1 MFRAETEIDFEP
13 QSFQEAAGLTLY
25 YNRFKFH
32 FLAVT
37 YDERFLGRALTIMSC
52 EGDVPQGRLTFP
64 LAPVALEAGPVRL
77 RASVD
82 RAKLQFAYAVG
93 ETWRDVG
100 PPLDASLISD
110 EAGAGEHG
118 SFTGAFIGHRCVRYV
133 GRRKIRGFWLLRV

>member
-1 MFRAETEIDFEP
+1 MFRAETEIDFKP
-13 QSFQEAAGLTLY
+13 DSFQQAAGLTLY

-37 YDERFLGRALTIMSC
+37 HDERFFGRAITIMSC
-52 EGDVPQGRLTFP
+52 EGDVPQGRLSFP
-64 LAPVALEAGPVRL
+64 LPPVALEAGPVRL

-100 PPLDASLISD
+100 PALDASLISD
-110 EAGAGEHG
+110 EAGA
-118 SFTGAFIGHRCVRYV
+118 A
-133 GRRKIRGFWLLRV
+133 IRDC